1 MWAPGDRSLGLAG
14 VRPWADD
21 VVRAP
26 RVRERVNERF
36 LANTLRGVGSA
47 NARAEA
53 QRQILPDPRVSR
65 AGGERPGGAV
75 EDEAAVGKKRR
86 RNGDDAAR
94 KHAVDD
100 PSASPADATGFAK
113 DVASDERLAALL
125 NRPGVRRRGGVAA
138 RPTGGYALIPEPASA
153 AADHLRNR
161 LGGGVEKPSATSTS
175 RDRRKKKV
183 SKKKRKKEER
193 KRGRGGRRS
202 SRGD

>member
-1 MWAPGDRSLGLAG
+1 MWDPGDRSLGLAG

-53 QRQILPDPRVSR
+53 RRQILPDPR

-86 RNGDDAAR
+86 RHGDDAAG

-100 PSASPADATGFAK
+100 PSASPADVTGFAK
-113 DVASDERLAALL
+113 ELASDERLAALL
-125 NRPGVRRRGGVAA
+125 NRAVRRRGGVAA
-138 RPTGGYALIPEPASA
+138 RPTGGYALIPELASA
-153 AADHLRNR
+153 AADDLRSR
-161 LGGGVEKPSATSTS
+161 LGGAVEKPSEKVS
-175 RDRRKKKV
+175 KKKKRG

-193 KRGRGGRRS
+193 KRRKTS

>member
-47 NARAEA
+47 NARTEA
-53 QRQILPDPRVSR
+53 RRQILPDPR

-86 RNGDDAAR
+86 RHGDDAAG

-100 PSASPADATGFAK
+100 PSASPADVTGFAK

-125 NRPGVRRRGGVAA
+125 NRAVRRRGGVAA
-138 RPTGGYALIPEPASA
+138 RPTGGYALIPELASA
-153 AADHLRNR
+153 AADDLRSR
-161 LGGGVEKPSATSTS
+161 LGGAVEKPSEKVS
-175 RDRRKKKV
+175 KKKKRG

-193 KRGRGGRRS
+193 KRRKTS

>member
-1 MWAPGDRSLGLAG
+1 MWDPGDRSLGLAG

-53 QRQILPDPRVSR
+53 RRQILPDPR

-86 RNGDDAAR
+86 RNGDDAAG

-100 PSASPADATGFAK
+100 PSASPADANGFAK
-113 DVASDERLAALL
+113 DVASDERLAAFL
-125 NRPGVRRRGGVAA
+125 NRPSLRRRGGVAA

-153 AADHLRNR
+153 AADDLRSR
-161 LGGGVEKPSATSTS
+161 LGGAVEKPSEKVSKK
-175 RDRRKKKV
+175 KKKV

-193 KRGRGGRRS
+193 KRRKTS

>member
-1 MWAPGDRSLGLAG
+1 MWDPGDRSLGLAG

-47 NARAEA
+47 NARTEA
-53 QRQILPDPRVSR
+53 RRQILNDPR

-86 RNGDDAAR
+86 RHGDDAAG

-100 PSASPADATGFAK
+100 PSASPADVTGFAK

-125 NRPGVRRRGGVAA
+125 NRAVRRRGGVAA
-138 RPTGGYALIPEPASA
+138 RPTGGYALIPELASA
-153 AADHLRNR
+153 AADDLRSR
-161 LGGGVEKPSATSTS
+161 LGGAVEKPSEKVS
-175 RDRRKKKV
+175 KKKKRG

-193 KRGRGGRRS
+193 KRRKTS

>member
-1 MWAPGDRSLGLAG
+1 MWDPGDRSLGLAG

-53 QRQILPDPRVSR
+53 RRQILPDPR

-86 RNGDDAAR
+86 RNGDDAAG

-100 PSASPADATGFAK
+100 PSASPADVTGFAK

-125 NRPGVRRRGGVAA
+125 NRAVRRRGGVAA
-138 RPTGGYALIPEPASA
+138 RPTGGYALIPELASA
-153 AADHLRNR
+153 AADDLRSR
-161 LGGGVEKPSATSTS
+161 LGGAVEKPSEKVS
-175 RDRRKKKV
+175 KKKKRG

-193 KRGRGGRRS
+193 KRRKTS

>member
-1 MWAPGDRSLGLAG
+1 MWDPGDRSLGLAG

-21 VVRAP
+21 LVRAP

-47 NARAEA
+47 NARTEA
-53 QRQILPDPRVSR
+53 RRQILPDPR

-86 RNGDDAAR
+86 RHGDDAAG

-100 PSASPADATGFAK
+100 PSASPADVTGFAK

-125 NRPGVRRRGGVAA
+125 NRAVRRRGGVAA
-138 RPTGGYALIPEPASA
+138 RPTGGYALIPELASA
-153 AADHLRNR
+153 AADDLRSR
-161 LGGGVEKPSATSTS
+161 LGGAVEKPSEKVS
-175 RDRRKKKV
+175 KKKKRG

-193 KRGRGGRRS
+193 KRRKTS

>member
-1 MWAPGDRSLGLAG
+1 MWDPGDRSLGLAG

-53 QRQILPDPRVSR
+53 RRQILPDPR

-86 RNGDDAAR
+86 RHGDDAAG

-100 PSASPADATGFAK
+100 PSASPADVTGFAK

-125 NRPGVRRRGGVAA
+125 NRVRRRGGVAA
-138 RPTGGYALIPEPASA
+138 RPTGGYALIPELASA
-153 AADHLRNR
+153 AADDLRSR
-161 LGGGVEKPSATSTS
+161 LGGAVEKPSEKVSKK
-175 RDRRKKKV
+175 KKKV

-193 KRGRGGRRS
+193 KRRKTS

>member
-1 MWAPGDRSLGLAG
+1 MWDPGDRSLGLAG
-14 VRPWADD
+14 VRPWAND

-36 LANTLRGVGSA
+36 LANTLRDVGSA

-53 QRQILPDPRVSR
+53 RRQILPDPR

-138 RPTGGYALIPEPASA
+138 RRTGGYALIPEPASA
-153 AADHLRNR
+153 AADDLRSR
-161 LGGGVEKPSATSTS
+161 LGGAVEKPSEKVSKK
-175 RDRRKKKV
+175 KKKV
-183 SKKKRKKEER
+183 SNKKRKKEER
-193 KRGRGGRRS
+193 KRRKTS

>member
-86 RNGDDAAR
+86 RHGDDAAG

-100 PSASPADATGFAK
+100 PSASPADVTGFAK

-125 NRPGVRRRGGVAA
+125 NRAVRRRGGVAA
-138 RPTGGYALIPEPASA
+138 RPTGGYALIPELASA
-153 AADHLRNR
+153 AADDLRSR
-161 LGGGVEKPSATSTS
+161 LGGAVEKPSEKVS
-175 RDRRKKKV
+175 KKKKRG

-193 KRGRGGRRS
+193 KRRKTS

>member
-1 MWAPGDRSLGLAG
+1 MWDPGDRSLGLAG

-47 NARAEA
+47 NARTEA
-53 QRQILPDPRVSR
+53 RRQILPDPR

-86 RNGDDAAR
+86 RHGDDAPG

-100 PSASPADATGFAK
+100 PSASPADVTGFAK

-125 NRPGVRRRGGVAA
+125 NRAVRRRGGVAA
-138 RPTGGYALIPEPASA
+138 RPTGGYALIPELASA
-153 AADHLRNR
+153 AADDLRSR
-161 LGGGVEKPSATSTS
+161 LGGAVEKPSEKVS
-175 RDRRKKKV
+175 KKKKRG

-193 KRGRGGRRS
+193 KRRKTS

>member
-1 MWAPGDRSLGLAG
+1 MWDPGDRSLGLAG

-26 RVRERVNERF
+26 RVRERVNGRF
-36 LANTLRGVGSA
+36 LANTLRDVGSA

-53 QRQILPDPRVSR
+53 RRQILPDPR

-100 PSASPADATGFAK
+100 PSASPADVTGFAK

-138 RPTGGYALIPEPASA
+138 RRTGGYALIPEPASA
-153 AADHLRNR
+153 AADDLRSR
-161 LGGGVEKPSATSTS
+161 LGGAVEKPSEKVSKK
-175 RDRRKKKV
+175 KKKV

-193 KRGRGGRRS
+193 KRRKTS

>member
-1 MWAPGDRSLGLAG
+1 MWDPGDRSLGLAG

-53 QRQILPDPRVSR
+53 RRQILPDPR

-86 RNGDDAAR
+86 RHGDDAAG

-100 PSASPADATGFAK
+100 PSASPADVTGFAK

-125 NRPGVRRRGGVAA
+125 NRAVRRRGGVAA
-138 RPTGGYALIPEPASA
+138 RPTGGYALIPELASA
-153 AADHLRNR
+153 AADDLRSR
-161 LGGGVEKPSATSTS
+161 LGGAVEKPSEKVS
-175 RDRRKKKV
+175 KKKKRV

-193 KRGRGGRRS
+193 KRRKTS
-202 SRGD
+202 SHGD

>member
-1 MWAPGDRSLGLAG
+1 MWDPGDRSLGLAG

-36 LANTLRGVGSA
+36 LANTLRDVGSA

-53 QRQILPDPRVSR
+53 RRQILPDPR

-100 PSASPADATGFAK
+100 PSASPADVTGFAK

-153 AADHLRNR
+153 AADDLRSR
-161 LGGGVEKPSATSTS
+161 LGGAVEKPSEKVSKK
-175 RDRRKKKV
+175 KKKV

-193 KRGRGGRRS
+193 KRRKTS

>member
-1 MWAPGDRSLGLAG
+1 MWDPGDRSLGLAG

-53 QRQILPDPRVSR
+53 RRQILPDPR

-86 RNGDDAAR
+86 RHGDDAAG

-100 PSASPADATGFAK
+100 PSASPADANGFAK
-113 DVASDERLAALL
+113 DVASDERLAAFL
-125 NRPGVRRRGGVAA
+125 NRPSLRRRGGVAA

-153 AADHLRNR
+153 AADDLRSR
-161 LGGGVEKPSATSTS
+161 LGGAVEKPSEKVS
-175 RDRRKKKV
+175 KKKKRG

-193 KRGRGGRRS
+193 KRRKTS

>member
-21 VVRAP
+21 LVRAP

-53 QRQILPDPRVSR
+53 RRQILPDPR

-86 RNGDDAAR
+86 RHGDDAAG

-100 PSASPADATGFAK
+100 PSASPADVTGFAK

-125 NRPGVRRRGGVAA
+125 NRAVRRRGGVAA
-138 RPTGGYALIPEPASA
+138 RPTGGYALIPELASA
-153 AADHLRNR
+153 AADDLRSR
-161 LGGGVEKPSATSTS
+161 LGGAVEKPSEKVS
-175 RDRRKKKV
+175 KKKKRG

-193 KRGRGGRRS
+193 KRRKTS

>member
-1 MWAPGDRSLGLAG
+1 MWDPGDRSLGLAG

-21 VVRAP
+21 LVRAP

-53 QRQILPDPRVSR
+53 RRQILPDPR

-86 RNGDDAAR
+86 RHGDDAAG

-100 PSASPADATGFAK
+100 PSASPADVTGFAK

-125 NRPGVRRRGGVAA
+125 NRAVRRRGGVAA
-138 RPTGGYALIPEPASA
+138 RPTGGYALIPELASA
-153 AADHLRNR
+153 AADDLRSR
-161 LGGGVEKPSATSTS
+161 LGGAVEKPSEKVS
-175 RDRRKKKV
+175 KKKKRG

-193 KRGRGGRRS
+193 KRRKTS

>member
-1 MWAPGDRSLGLAG
+1 MWDPGDRSLGLAG

-26 RVRERVNERF
+26 RVRERVNGRF
-36 LANTLRGVGSA
+36 LANTLRDVGSA

-53 QRQILPDPRVSR
+53 RRQILPDPR

-100 PSASPADATGFAK
+100 PSASPADVTGFAK

-138 RPTGGYALIPEPASA
+138 RRTGEYALIPEPASA
-153 AADHLRNR
+153 AADDLRSR
-161 LGGGVEKPSATSTS
+161 LGGAVEKPSEKVSKK
-175 RDRRKKKV
+175 KKKV
-183 SKKKRKKEER
+183 SNKKRKKEER
-193 KRGRGGRRS
+193 KRRKTS

>member
-53 QRQILPDPRVSR
+53 RRQILPDPR

-86 RNGDDAAR
+86 RNGDDAAG

-100 PSASPADATGFAK
+100 PSASPADVTGFAK

-125 NRPGVRRRGGVAA
+125 NRAVRRRGGVAA
-138 RPTGGYALIPEPASA
+138 RPTGGYALIPELASA
-153 AADHLRNR
+153 AADDLRSR
-161 LGGGVEKPSATSTS
+161 LGGAVEKPSEKVS
-175 RDRRKKKV
+175 KKKKRG

-193 KRGRGGRRS
+193 KRRKTS

>member
-1 MWAPGDRSLGLAG
+1 MWDPGDRSLGLAG

-53 QRQILPDPRVSR
+53 RRQILPDPR

-86 RNGDDAAR
+86 RNGDDAAG

-100 PSASPADATGFAK
+100 PSASPADANGFAK

-125 NRPGVRRRGGVAA
+125 NRAVRRRGGVAA
-138 RPTGGYALIPEPASA
+138 RPTGGYALIPELASA
-153 AADHLRNR
+153 AADDLRSR
-161 LGGGVEKPSATSTS
+161 LGGAVEKPSEKVS
-175 RDRRKKKV
+175 KKKKRG

-193 KRGRGGRRS
+193 KRRKTS

>member
-1 MWAPGDRSLGLAG
+1 MWDPGDRSLGLAG

-36 LANTLRGVGSA
+36 LANTLRDVGSA

-53 QRQILPDPRVSR
+53 RRQILPDPR

-100 PSASPADATGFAK
+100 PSASPADVTGFAK

-138 RPTGGYALIPEPASA
+138 RRTGGYALIPEPASA
-153 AADHLRNR
+153 AADDLRSR
-161 LGGGVEKPSATSTS
+161 LGGAVEKPSEKVSKK
-175 RDRRKKKV
+175 KKKV

-193 KRGRGGRRS
+193 KRRKTS

>member
-1 MWAPGDRSLGLAG
+1 MWDPGDRSLGLAG

-53 QRQILPDPRVSR
+53 RRQILPDPR

-86 RNGDDAAR
+86 RHGDDAAG

-100 PSASPADATGFAK
+100 PSASPADVTGFAK

-125 NRPGVRRRGGVAA
+125 NRVRRRGGVAA
-138 RPTGGYALIPEPASA
+138 RPTGGYALIPELASA
-153 AADHLRNR
+153 AADDLRSR
-161 LGGGVEKPSATSTS
+161 LGGAVEKPSEKVS
-175 RDRRKKKV
+175 KKKKRG

-193 KRGRGGRRS
+193 KRRKTS

>member
-1 MWAPGDRSLGLAG
+1 MWDPGDRSLGLAG

-47 NARAEA
+47 NARTEA
-53 QRQILPDPRVSR
+53 RRQILPDPR

-86 RNGDDAAR
+86 RNGDDAAG

-100 PSASPADATGFAK
+100 PSASPADANGFAK

-125 NRPGVRRRGGVAA
+125 NRAVRRRGGVAA
-138 RPTGGYALIPEPASA
+138 RPTGGYALIPELASA
-153 AADHLRNR
+153 AADDLRSR
-161 LGGGVEKPSATSTS
+161 LGGAVEKPSEKVS
-175 RDRRKKKV
+175 KKKKRG

-193 KRGRGGRRS
+193 KRRKTS